1 MGRDQDEHFFIGYDV
16 EDEDGEIY
24 TEEIVS
30 TTDIVVSKDYMIDP
44 NIESVRLTTN
54 TWNELFDQIKNRDD
68 VYFGLSTEF
77 GTIKLKK
84 DVVTKQDIYFIP
96 ED

>member
-1 MGRDQDEHFFIGYDV
+1 MSNDQDEHFFIGYDV

-30 TTDIVVSKDYMIDP
+30 TTDIVVSKDYMIEP